1 MRKWMIFFLLVSATV
16 FGQETA
22 RIMTYNLLQ
31 YDTATDRNGVFRTV
45 VGAIDP
51 DIIVTQEVESF
62 NGVNNFLTNVLNF
75 SGTDYSAGSFI
86 DGPTSDNAIFYKDS
100 LFSFVSNTPILT
112 DLRHI
117 NQFKMVYKP
126 GNDTLLFFAV
136 HLKASQGSDNEMQ
149 RLSEVQSLR
158 AVTDA
163 LPNDADFIVL
173 GDMNVYRSSEPAYEA
188 LVHLDQGAIGAVHD
202 PLNLPGEWHNN
213 TSFSNIHTQSTRISG
228 GNGSGGGLDDRFD
241 QILVSTSIN
250 VPNGIKVVA
259 GSYHSFGNDGAHFN
273 QAINS
278 PPNQAVS
285 AEVANALL
293 ASSDHLPVVMELQ
306 FETPT
311 GIADSGPL
319 LPEKVTLYQNF
330 PNPFNPSTI
339 ISYEVATAGNVALVI
354 YDVLGRKVHTLINE
368 RQAAGRYEV
377 VWNGRDFRGQPVGSG
392 IYIYRIEADGIAQNR
407 RMLLLR

>member
-1 MRKWMIFFLLVSATV
+1 MRKLMIFFFLVSATV

-31 YDTATDRNGVFRTV
+31 YDTATDRNSAFRIV
-45 VGAIDP
+45 IGAIDP

-62 NGVNNFLTNVLNF
+62 NGVTNFLTNVLNF
-75 SGTDYSAGSFI
+75 SGNEYSAGSFI

-100 LFSFVSNTPILT
+100 LFAFVSNTAILT

-126 GNDTLLFFAV
+126 SNDTLLFFAV
-136 HLKASQGSDNEMQ
+136 HLKASQGIDNEMQ

-163 LPNDADFIVL
+163 LPSDANFIVL
-173 GDMNVYRSSEPAYEA
+173 GDMNVYRSSEPAYQA
-188 LVHLDQGAIGAVHD
+188 LLHLDQGATGAVHD
-202 PLNLPGEWHNN
+202 PVSQPGEWHNN
-213 TSFSNIHTQSTRISG
+213 NGFANIHTQSTRING

-241 QILVSTSIN
+241 QILVSTNIN
-250 VPNGIKVVA
+250 VPSGIKVVA

-278 PPNQAVS
+278 PPNQVVS

-293 ASSDHLPVVMELQ
+293 TTSDHLPVVMELQ

-311 GIADSGPL
+311 GIAGSGPL
-319 LPEKVTLYQNF
+319 VPDGVMLYQNY
-330 PNPFNPSTI
+330 PNPFNPSTV
-339 ISYEVATAGNVALVI
+339 ISYQLLSLSDVTLEI
-354 YDVLGRKVHTLINE
+354 YNILGRKVRTLVRG

-377 VWNGRDFRGQPVGSG
+377 IWDGRNFKGRPVSSG
-392 IYIYRIEADGIAQNR
+392 IYIYRIEVDGSAQNR